1 MKCQVEVF
9 NSLLGGCSWED
20 YVLDAILAGEGNPF
34 AEASANIGNLKS
46 MWSSHGVPASLQAA
60 AASDLDALQRL
71 SITESTLSGWVLRV
85 QPSSSMEFNDFFGF
99 SLHPLFCCARG
110 LHMCKLG

>member
-1 MKCQVEVF
+1 MEVF
-9 NSLLGGCSWED
+9 NLLLGGCSWED

-46 MWSSHGVPASLQAA
+46 IWSSHGVPASLQAA

-85 QPSSSMEFNDFFGF
+85 QPSSSMQFIDFFGF
-99 SLHPLFCCARG
+99 SLHPLSCCASG